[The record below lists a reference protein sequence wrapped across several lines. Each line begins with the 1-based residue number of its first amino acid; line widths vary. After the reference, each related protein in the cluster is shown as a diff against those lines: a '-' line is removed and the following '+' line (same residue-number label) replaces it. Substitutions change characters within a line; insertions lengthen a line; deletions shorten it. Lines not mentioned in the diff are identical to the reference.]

1 MKIINIF
8 FFCQH
13 SAVLKDISYLEQR
26 QSRERLG
33 KKTDFIGKHHR
44 SNGKC
49 QLPLL
54 IKRKAKED
62 DQFRTY

>member
-8 FFCQH
+8 FYQH
-13 SAVLKDISYLEQR
+13 SAALKDTFYLEQR
-26 QSRERLG
+26 QSRETR
-33 KKTDFIGKHHR
+33 KKTGFIGKHHR

-49 QLPLL
+49 QSPLL